1 MIDSHENYYKY
12 KLSADPFRL
21 SPDHRFAFSH
31 PSYAKAKA
39 YLEFAIRRGEG
50 FITITGGPGTG
61 KTTLINEIVAGI
73 RDADVLMATLNSTQ
87 LESRDL
93 LHMVAAAF
101 GLRYGEVSK
110 PTLLQGLEEFLTQQR
125 RHDKRAVLI
134 VDEAQGL
141 SPAAIEELRLLA
153 NLQFQSRLLLQVVL
167 VGQERLRDVVQAPGM
182 EHLSQRI
189 IVASHLDPLN
199 LPDTVAYVEH
209 RLKKVRWQGDPAI
222 TEDALRLIHKFSCGI
237 PRLINLI
244 CSRLFLFGGLEGTHD
259 LTGEDAQSVI
269 EDLQQ
274 ESLLPYEVPES
285 IAGQDEE
292 QTKDSAGLAL
302 SLPRDA
308 PAAGAEDREG
318 SSQGPGEPDAEWVVL
333 PEAKQ
338 TQSSPRGGMEDIPS
352 SKTPLHEA
360 LRQVF
365 SSLEDT
371 EQAGTVPKRR
381 PRRQDKRSAAG
392 AGGSARKP
400 GTGNRTTSHA
410 AAPGIFPGASQNAR
424 KPGTDTTR
432 PEKQRNVVAVL
443 VVAVG
448 LVLAFSLLKLDR
460 GDTPPESAVIT
471 MPSDPLTDRSGA
483 PAEYA
488 VTGDDQDTAMAGP
501 DDLLDQPSQEN
512 DGELAGREDVSA
524 DIAEPEQTAQVLESQ
539 QWAAETGQ
547 AQPLSSA
554 LSPALTGEGAK
565 RAQASD
571 KALTGV
577 AAESDTASQPEASLD
592 TDAVKPIPGEM
603 AADKPVEAT
612 TVRQTPDAAAGKGTE
627 LAVTP
632 VRAPLKQ
639 PASVSASQPEPV
651 AKISRPAVAET
662 IAAVQDTASSGPQK
676 NHARAQGP
684 QTGINAEM
692 SRLEQAARTRFASRL
707 KAAETESARSKIA
720 QPAAVPRATRVTPPA
735 APLPSPPKV
744 SAAPPRPK
752 PSAPKAAVT
761 QPPRPAAQRTTPV
774 NSQNRIKAALL
785 QGQWTSQGKP
795 ASLLPSDV
803 TLCRDEQAKIA
814 CRSVPRN
821 ISTKFGEALYKVEA
835 TLQDFSTDGNFRI
848 TYRTLVKLLEL
859 GNVSKT
865 GTDMGNDN
873 WQVSEYTTTCQLT
886 SPNRVSCRD
895 ENGVVRDY
903 RR

>member
-110 PTLLQGLEEFLTQQR
+110 PTLLLGLEEFLTQQK
-125 RHDKRAVLI
+125 RHNKHAVLI

-141 SPAAIEELRLLA
+141 SPSAVEELRLLA

-189 IVASHLDPLN
+189 IVASHLDPLS

-222 TEDALRLIHKFSCGI
+222 TEDALHLIHNFSGGV

-244 CSRLFLFGGLEGTHD
+244 CSRLFLFGGLEGTHE
-259 LTGEDAQSVI
+259 LSGEDAQAVI

-274 ESLLPYEVPES
+274 ESLLPNEAPER
-285 IAGQDEE
+285 IIGQGSEK
-292 QTKDSAGLAL
+292 TGDSGGLDL

-308 PAAGAEDREG
+308 PAAGTEDREV
-318 SSQGPGEPDAEWVVL
+318 SLQEPGEPEADWVVL
-333 PEAKQ
+333 PDAKQ
-338 TQSSPRGGMEDIPS
+338 TRSSLRGEGEDIPS
-352 SKTPLHEA
+352 SETPLHEA

-365 SSLEDT
+365 STLEDT
-371 EQAGTVPKRR
+371 DQPGTAPRRR
-381 PRRQDKRSAAG
+381 PPRTDERAAAG
-392 AGGSARKP
+392 AGGPAWKP
-400 GTGNRTTSHA
+400 GTGNRA
-410 AAPGIFPGASQNAR
+410 RPRAAPGVNPAASQSGR
-424 KPGTDTTR
+424 KPGTDTTP
-432 PEKQRNVVAVL
+432 PEKRRNVVAVV

-460 GDTPPESAVIT
+460 VDTPPESAVIT
-471 MPSDPLTDRSGA
+471 MPGDPLASQSGA

-488 VTGDDQDTAMAGP
+488 VTGDDQDMAMAVP
-501 DDLLDQPSQEN
+501 DDVAVQPSQEK
-512 DGELAGREDVSA
+512 DGELTGIGDVSA
-524 DIAEPEQTAQVLESQ
+524 DSAEPEQIAQELESQ
-539 QWAAETGQ
+539 QGAAESGQ

-554 LSPALTGEGAK
+554 LSPAVTGEGAIH
-565 RAQASD
+565 AQASD
-571 KALTGV
+571 QALTGV
-577 AAESDTASQPEASLD
+577 AAESDTASQPAAPLD
-592 TDAVKPIPGEM
+592 TDAVKPVPGEV
-603 AADKPVEAT
+603 ATDKPAVAT
-612 TVRQTPDAAAGKGTE
+612 IVRQTSDETAGKDTE
-627 LAVTP
+627 LTDTQ
-632 VRAPLKQ
+632 VRDPLKQ
-639 PASVSASQPEPV
+639 PAAVSASQPEPV
-651 AKISRPAVAET
+651 AKISRPSLAE
-662 IAAVQDTASSGPQK
+662 ISAAEQDTASSGPQTGK
-676 NHARAQGP
+676 ARAQRS
-684 QTGINAEM
+684 QAEINAEM
-692 SRLEQAARTRFASRL
+692 SRLEQAARRRFTSRL
-707 KAAETESARSKIA
+707 KVAETDSARNKIA
-720 QPAAVPRATRVTPPA
+720 QPAVVTRATSKTLAVT
-735 APLPSPPKV
+735 
-744 SAAPPRPK
+744 PRPK

-761 QPPRPAAQRTTPV
+761 QPQRPAVPAVTRPKPV
-774 NSQNRIKAALL
+774 TVNRRQDRIKAALL

-803 TLCRDEQAKIA
+803 TLCRDEQARIA

-821 ISTKFGEALYKVEA
+821 INTKFGEALYKVEA
-835 TLQDFSTDGNFRI
+835 TLENFSAGGDFRI
-848 TYRTLVKLLEL
+848 TYRTLVKLLES
-859 GNVSKT
+859 GNVNKIVADT
-865 GTDMGNDN
+865 GGDN

-886 SPNRVSCRD
+886 SQNRVSCRD

-903 RR
+903 SR

>member
-39 YLEFAIRRGEG
+39 YLEFALRRGEG

-101 GLRYGEVSK
+101 GLHYGEVSK
-110 PTLLQGLEEFLTQQR
+110 PTLLLGLEEFLTQQK
-125 RHDKRAVLI
+125 RHNKHAVLI

-141 SPAAIEELRLLA
+141 SPSAIEELRLLA
-153 NLQFQSRLLLQVVL
+153 NLQLQSRLLLQVVL

-189 IVASHLDPLN
+189 IVASHLDPLT

-222 TEDALRLIHKFSCGI
+222 TEDALRLIHKFSGGV

-244 CSRLFLFGGLEGTHD
+244 CSRLFLFGGLEGTHE

-274 ESLLPYEVPES
+274 ESLLPNEASES
-285 IAGQDEE
+285 IAGQGEE
-292 QTKDSAGLAL
+292 QTKDSGEVVL

-308 PAAGAEDREG
+308 PAAAMEDRED
-318 SSQGPGEPDAEWVVL
+318 SSQEPGEPEAEWVVL
-333 PEAKQ
+333 PEMKA
-338 TQSSPRGGMEDIPS
+338 TRAEVEDIPS

-365 SSLEDT
+365 STLEHTD
-371 EQAGTVPKRR
+371 QPGTGSKRR
-381 PRRQDKRSAAG
+381 PPRPDERAAAG
-392 AGGSARKP
+392 AGGPVRKP
-400 GTGNRTTSHA
+400 GTGNRA
-410 AAPGIFPGASQNAR
+410 RPRAAPGVNPAASQNAR
-424 KPGTDTTR
+424 KPGTDTTH
-432 PEKQRNVVAVL
+432 PEKRRNVVAVV

-448 LVLAFSLLKLDR
+448 LVLAFSLLRLDR
-460 GDTPPESAVIT
+460 VDTPPESAVIT
-471 MPSDPLTDRSGA
+471 MPGDPLASQSGA

-488 VTGDDQDTAMAGP
+488 VTGDDQDTAMAVP
-501 DDLLDQPSQEN
+501 DDVSVQLSQEN
-512 DGELAGREDVSA
+512 DGELTGSRDVSA
-524 DIAEPEQTAQVLESQ
+524 DSAEPEQTTQELESQ
-539 QWAAETGQ
+539 QRAAETDQ

-554 LSPALTGEGAK
+554 LSPALTGEDAI

-577 AAESDTASQPEASLD
+577 VAESDTASQPAAPLD
-592 TDAVKPIPGEM
+592 TDAVKPVPGEV
-603 AADKPVEAT
+603 AADKPVVAT
-612 TVRQTPDAAAGKGTE
+612 IVRQTSDVTAGKDTE
-627 LAVTP
+627 LTATQ

-639 PASVSASQPEPV
+639 PVAVTASQPEPV
-651 AKISRPAVAET
+651 AKISRPPLAE
-662 IAAVQDTASSGPQK
+662 ISAAAQDTASSGPQTG
-676 NHARAQGP
+676 NARAQRS
-684 QTGINAEM
+684 QAEINAEM
-692 SRLEQAARTRFASRL
+692 SRLEQAARRRFTSRL
-707 KAAETESARSKIA
+707 KAAETDSARNKIA
-720 QPAAVPRATRVTPPA
+720 QPAVVARATSVTPPA
-735 APLPSPPKV
+735 APQPSQPKAR
-744 SAAPPRPK
+744 AAPARPK
-752 PSAPKAAVT
+752 PSAPKTAVT
-761 QPPRPAAQRTTPV
+761 QPPRAAVPAVTRPTPV
-774 NSQNRIKAALL
+774 NRRQDRIKAALL

-803 TLCRDEQAKIA
+803 TLCRDEQARIA

-821 ISTKFGEALYKVEA
+821 INTKFGEALYKVEA
-835 TLQDFSTDGNFRI
+835 TLENFSADGDFRI
-848 TYRTLVKLLEL
+848 TYKTLVKLLES
-859 GNVSKT
+859 GNVNKIVADT
-865 GTDMGNDN
+865 GGDK

-886 SPNRVSCRD
+886 SPN
-895 ENGVVRDY
+895 
-903 RR
+903 